1 MAISQG
7 DKLPDATL
15 CRVGAEGPET
25 VQMADLLRG
34 RKVVIFALPGAYTR
48 TCDAAHLPSFMRNI
62 EGFRAKGVDELICLS
77 VNDPFVMAAWGQA
90 SGATDAGISMIG
102 DAAAEF
108 TKAVGME
115 FSAPPVGLYDRS
127 KRYALM
133 AEDGVV
139 QVIHAESNPGE
150 CDISGGESLLAA
162 L

>member
-1 MAISQG
+1 MAITQG
-7 DKLPDATL
+7 DKLPDAPL
-15 CRVGAEGPET
+15 CRVGPNGPET

-34 RKVVIFALPGAYTR
+34 RKVVIFGLPGAYTG
-48 TCDAAHLPSFMRNI
+48 TCDAAHLPSFMRTI
-62 EGFRAKGVDELICLS
+62 EGFREKGVDEVICLS
-77 VNDPFVMAAWGQA
+77 VNDPFVMAAWGAA
-90 SGATDAGISMIG
+90 SGATKAGISMMG
-102 DAAAEF
+102 DSSAGF

-133 AEDGVV
+133 AQDGVV

-150 CDISGGESLLAA
+150 CDISGGESLLEA